1 MLHLRELQVLCRICV
16 VERDR
21 EVVGNWLI
29 AKTAFPSPRCGMS
42 HTHPEVMREQQVAV
56 KGVELSWHEFAL
68 VKSAEE
74 LWCRS
79 NVT

>member
-21 EVVGNWLI
+21 EVVENWLI
-29 AKTAFPSPRCGMS
+29 AKTTFPSPGCGMS

-79 NVT
+79 NDT